1 MIASATADGAVPIP
15 RARQVQLSHRLAD
28 EVMRQVSCC
37 ILAYD
42 AMQAVAAAA
51 EDSQTLQ

>member
-1 MIASATADGAVPIP
+1 
-15 RARQVQLSHRLAD
+15 
-28 EVMRQVSCC
+28 MRQVSCC

-51 EDSQTLQ
+51 EDSQALQ